1 MAQEFNSRDKSSD
14 STDTGRVR
22 YEYEPRQIL
31 NIEKSENDVA
41 LEAGQAKEQIGAE
54 LASFRTEEGAENP
67 DLVTEADR
75 VATDGVKEID
85 KVLGE
90 KSEAVSAET
99 VADEPLV
106 FEARHDIRDA
116 RIKGNIS
123 RLKALLDEINIAIQ
137 KSDRTLKQRSLEQ
150 AAVLLNDPRFA
161 DQSTEL
167 SSTLEQAQLSA
178 ENKIRDLEI
187 EIKTAQMERLI
198 APLKNLVAVIN
209 SANTRE
215 NKLNALQ
222 EAAQLLNK
230 PDLATAVLQ
239 KSKDE
244 QDLLVPDALKQAV
257 LLAEARIRKIED
269 EINKLK
275 NGAKKE
281 PIVNP
286 EPENINPAPT
296 SSETPPEVVSEAAP
310 VETPVDTPVIPEKVE
325 KDLGYLDIDP
335 KVILEKLSAK
345 DIVDLQVLMKTG
357 DMVKINEFYQ
367 GKIKEVLVD
376 QKKDQAEDEA
386 LLKQMAEAINAT
398 IQQTVELEV
407 QRELSKV
414 GLKGKSAMLG
424 KIALNVGIMGGTS
437 LLIGSLG
444 IATGG
449 VGALVGAAGVTGVRL
464 LMRKIEENN
473 KKKQTDTKDKTEEE
487 RIVQVANFAEK
498 KGQIIDTIF
507 SPDNLEKLRKQLS
520 GHIANTLREQT
531 SGHALKALREYQQ
544 VDGAEGSEVSTA
556 KLREVEKQLY
566 LNALTM
572 VRAEHPEATPEQ
584 QKNMALTWALTLG
597 QHERGENLAKKR
609 LEEIKKSKPALYKI
623 IEKYNL
629 LSAGSPDKKPSGMTK
644 EEESIWQKAKY
655 DLMSLGIGTAV
666 GTAVRT
672 SGVARVAMGAVAGA
686 GLGYKAGE
694 WMEKRDEKKA
704 LAEIVKMIDESEQVI
719 QDIEFPTDQIEKL
732 KKDSIFV
739 KSKLDL
745 GFLDGDPLLK
755 SRAENF
761 IHQVQKIELKN
772 QESLEKLLASV
783 SERTDQRAKQVEDDL
798 DRIGSKIKN
807 RRLWTTIG
815 GAVLGGA
822 AAWYIGE
829 LTKKAKAEPAPKP
842 PAGSGNTW
850 HDIQNLYGHDEQ
862 VTAEHDPLRDIATA
876 QHENSVD
883 NMSEI
888 HKGDGVWTSA
898 KEQLQQRYGHD
909 KWESFGEARQ
919 THMIDELK
927 DQVAANKEA
936 FGIHHDI
943 DKMQVGEKID
953 WSPVFG
959 KADALENLQAHA
971 NVHGPA
977 DLQNIIETN
986 ADLKQAAAHGVHLT
1000 QENVDAVA
1008 REVGKSGTDFLS
1020 PDGSVHEWTFNGH
1033 AVDRL
1038 ADGSFALA
1046 DSHQA
1051 VSPDQLANVLNHAKE
1066 NAQHLVDTETA
1077 AKTATEVA
1085 TTQAAE
1091 TASQV
1096 AAQQQME
1103 TFLAQGGEYNHG
1115 LYEAANNSGHLDE
1128 LVTRV
1133 VASGNQEQLSGLV
1146 HDYVR
1151 DHGWSE
1157 EKTNLFINA
1166 LKRGDKIDLASG
1178 HFDLNNPQVIA
1189 ENMHGFEASALDSF
1203 DKVKDIPSG
1212 HWVPVRMGDEYALVQ
1227 KYHTGIWPLR
1237 SDHYL
1242 IDTDGD
1248 HKADALKLDDNAM
1261 RQAFLKKGAESIKST
1276 VRGVIN
1282 KFPPGSH
1289 PSPM

>member
-1 MAQEFNSRDKSSD
+1 MKQESTPRDERRD
-14 STDTGRVR
+14 STGPSQEQTP
-22 YEYEPRQIL
+22 EPSNQEVVAEGGQV
-31 NIEKSENDVA
+31 IEKIDDVA
-41 LEAGQAKEQIGAE
+41 
-54 LASFRTEEGAENP
+54 SNFRAEEGAESP
-67 DLVTEADR
+67 DLAVEVDK
-75 VATDGVKEID
+75 VATNSVEEIKLVLD
-85 KVLGE
+85 K
-90 KSEAVSAET
+90 KSEGPKIPKTVSAET
-99 VADEPLV
+99 VIDEPLV
-106 FEARHDIRDA
+106 FETKHDIRDA
-116 RIKGNIS
+116 RIKGNIG

-137 KSDRTLKQRSLEQ
+137 KSDRALKQRSLEQ

-187 EIKTAQMERLI
+187 EIKTAQMERLL
-198 APLKNLVAVIN
+198 APLKDLIIEIN
-209 SANTRE
+209 TAKTRE
-215 NKLNALQ
+215 AKLSVLQ
-222 EAAQLLNK
+222 KAAQLLNK
-230 PDLATAVLQ
+230 PDLATAILQ
-239 KSKDE
+239 KSKEE
-244 QDLLVPDALKQAV
+244 QDLLVPDALEQAV

-275 NGAKKE
+275 NGVGEE

-286 EPENINPAPT
+286 EPETINSAPT
-296 SSETPPEVVSEAAP
+296 GPETSPEVVPES
-310 VETPVDTPVIPEKVE
+310 VETPVETPVIPEKIE

-335 KVILEKLSAK
+335 KAIWEKLSAK
-345 DIVDLQVLMKTG
+345 DIVDLQVLMKAG
-357 DMVKINEFYQ
+357 DMAKINEFYQ
-367 GKIKEVLVD
+367 SKIKEVLVD
-376 QKKDQAEDEA
+376 QKKDQAEDEV
-386 LLKQMAEAINAT
+386 LLKQMAESINAI
-398 IQQTVELEV
+398 IQQKVELEAE
-407 QRELSKV
+407 RELLKT

-437 LLIGSLG
+437 LLVGSLG
-444 IATGG
+444 VATGG
-449 VGALVGAAGVTGVRL
+449 VGALIGAAGVTGVRL
-464 LMRKIEENN
+464 LMRKIEENRQKTTPDSVKERS
-473 KKKQTDTKDKTEEE
+473 KKEE
-487 RIVQVANFAEK
+487 AENLAK
-498 KGQIIDTIF
+498 EKAKIIDTIF

-531 SGHALKALREYQQ
+531 SGHALKALKEYKQ
-544 VDGAEGSEVSTA
+544 VDGAEGSEVSAT

-629 LSAGSPDKKPSGMTK
+629 LSAGSPDKKPSGLSK
-644 EEESIWQKAKY
+644 EEESIWQKSKY
-655 DLMSLGIGTAV
+655 DLMSMGIGTAV

-672 SGVARVAMGAVAGA
+672 SGVARVAMGSVAGA
-686 GLGYKAGE
+686 GLGYRAGE

-745 GFLDGDPLLK
+745 GLLDSDPLLK

-783 SERTDQRAKQVEDDL
+783 SERTDLRVKQVEDDL

-807 RRLWTTIG
+807 RRLWATIG
-815 GAVLGGA
+815 GAVVGGA

-829 LTKKAKAEPAPKP
+829 LTKKDEATPASKP

-850 HDIQNLYGHDEQ
+850 QNIQNLYDHDEQ
-862 VTAEHDPLRDIATA
+862 ATAEHDPLRDIATA
-876 QHENSVD
+876 QHEAPELRFEDTIDSSKVNGSD
-883 NMSEI
+883 SI
-888 HKGDGVWTSA
+888 WRS
-898 KEQLQQRYGHD
+898 
-909 KWESFGEARQ
+909 
-919 THMIDELK
+919 THQIFED
-927 DQVAANKEA
+927 
-936 FGIHHDI
+936 
-943 DKMQVGEKID
+943 
-953 WSPVFG
+953 
-959 KADALENLQAHA
+959 
-971 NVHGPA
+971 
-977 DLQNIIETN
+977 
-986 ADLKQAAAHGVHLT
+986 
-1000 QENVDAVA
+1000 
-1008 REVGKSGTDFLS
+1008 
-1020 PDGSVHEWTFNGH
+1020 
-1033 AVDRL
+1033 
-1038 ADGSFALA
+1038 
-1046 DSHQA
+1046 
-1051 VSPDQLANVLNHAKE
+1051 HAKE
-1066 NAQHLVDTETA
+1066 LGYKGDLNDHEVLSKWAETQTANTVQHLNQEQGGNLADLVHDGDKVRVEILDGKPHLSFEASSGIEASHLSDTNVGHLADQQNFNANIDHHLAIDPKTGDQYLEIKSGDGAYKVYDWDRDGRPNVFFPDGHSQEMSQQELSKFLADKNIINVPVENVQIDVEAAKAAAETA
-1077 AKTATEVA
+1077 AK
-1085 TTQAAE
+1085 Q
-1091 TASQV
+1091 QV
-1096 AAQQQME
+1096 E

-1128 LVTRV
+1128 LVAKI

-1151 DHGWSE
+1151 EHGWSE
-1157 EKTNLFINA
+1157 EKTNLFISA
-1166 LKRGDKIDLASG
+1166 LKRGDKIDLSSG

-1189 ENMHGFEASALDSF
+1189 ENMHGFESSALDSF
-1203 DKVKDIPSG
+1203 DKVKSIPSG

-1227 KYHTGIWPLR
+1227 KYHTGVWPLR

-1248 HKADALKLDDNAM
+1248 HKVDALKLDDNAM

-1276 VRGVIN
+1276 VKGVIN